1 MTEYAIELEGVSK
14 LFEKV
19 DFKRKLKN
27 MILLRGMTSEKTTAL
42 NEVSLEVERG
52 EIFGLLGPNGAGK
65 TTMIKILNTILT
77 PDSGSAKVNGFDV
90 VKESLGVRQ
99 SIGILPE
106 DSERGFFWRLSART
120 NLLFYAREYMVECPK
135 ERVEEVSQLLGLE
148 DEDMSKW
155 FQKLSKGTKQ
165 KVALARSLIPDS
177 PVLFMDE
184 PQRSLDVLFMS
195 TLKELVREKLGK
207 EDRTIFLSS
216 HDMHFIEETCDRVA
230 VINKGRIV
238 TVRKVKELKALFGG
252 VDTIAYTLEVT
263 TDSIG
268 RQEAL
273 CENLRLVDGVE
284 QAKPMGAG
292 KIEVQVRKNRLD
304 SVNRILQTVMD
315 QKCGVVSFAR
325 MEVGLDEAIMK
336 LLRDGE
342 N

>member
-1 MTEYAIELEGVSK
+1 MVEHAIELEGVSK
-14 LFEKV
+14 LYEKV

-77 PDSGSAKVNGFDV
+77 PDSGSARVNGFDV
-90 VKESLGVRQ
+90 VKESLGVRE

-120 NLLFYAREYMVECPK
+120 NLLFYAREYMVENPK

-177 PVLFMDE
+177 TVLFMDE

-195 TLKELVREKLGK
+195 TLKEMTREKFGK

-216 HDMHFIEETCDRVA
+216 HDMHFTEGTCDRVA

-238 TVRKVKELKALFGG
+238 TMRKVRELMALFGG
-252 VDTIAYTLEVT
+252 VSTVTYTMEMTSDPLR
-263 TDSIG
+263 SL
-268 RQEAL
+268 EAL
-273 CENLRLVDGVE
+273 CESLSLVDGVE
-284 QAKPMGAG
+284 EAKPMGRD
-292 KIEVQVRKNRLD
+292 KVEIQVQENRLD
-304 SVNRILQTVMD
+304 SVNQILQTAMD
-315 QKCGVVSFAR
+315 QKCGIVSFAR
-325 MEVGLDEAIMK
+325 AEVGLDEAIMK
-336 LLRDGE
+336 LLKEAE